1 VRIWL
6 APLHGITN
14 YHFRNCLNRHVKGID
29 VAISPF
35 LPVQSAEKLRLTK
48 LVNNK
53 LWRDIAPEKGEAKNT
68 LTGLEGKAKKTLT
81 GFEIL
86 LGLGENEYVMIP
98 QLMGNNAS
106 NFIDTVKALAKWGYY
121 DFNWNIGCPAAQVVN
136 RTRGCGLMPFPDRV
150 EEVVAAV
157 TALEEVRFSVK
168 MRLGLTQISESE
180 EIIKRLNRYPL
191 DFIVIHPRLGK
202 QQYEGLPDWDALE
215 RLLAL
220 TRHEVIYSGDINTI
234 ADYERWQLR
243 FPQLTQLMLGRGLL
257 ANPFLA
263 EEIKQG
269 TCLSPEVWQRRFADY
284 YADLCAVLLRSRGEK
299 GALGNLKELWQ
310 YFAKQ
315 FQLTDNELIKLLRI
329 NEFYEFVNNTYT
341 YF

>member
-14 YHFRNCLNRHVKGID
+14 YHFRNCLNRHTKDID

-48 LVNNK
+48 LINNK
-53 LWRDIAPEKGEAKNT
+53 LWRDITPKKEE
-68 LTGLEGKAKKTLT
+68 AKKTPT
-81 GFEIL
+81 GFSPL
-86 LGLGENEYVMIP
+86 LGSRDNEYVIIP
-98 QLMGNNAS
+98 QLMGNIAS
-106 NFIDTVKALAKWGYY
+106 DFVDTVKALAKWGYY

-202 QQYEGLPDWDALE
+202 QQYEGSPDWDALE
-215 RLLAL
+215 HLLSL
-220 TRHEVIYSGDINTI
+220 TRHEVVYSGDINTI

-243 FPQLTQLMLGRGLL
+243 FPQFTQLMLGRGLL

-269 TCLSPEVWQRRFADY
+269 THLSPEVWQRRFADY

-299 GALGNLKELWQ
+299 GALGNLKELWK

-315 FQLTDNELIKLLRI
+315 FQLSDNELIKLLRI
-329 NEFYEFVNNTYT
+329 NDYYEFRNSVAVILSAKSNPLALN
-341 YF
+341 